1 MLSRVADSLYWM
13 SRYLERAEHAARVVE
28 LQLNLML
35 ERDPDSVDRRWTL
48 VLTALGNK
56 EPVSGDVFTAAK
68 ELAFDQILGG
78 IASARENAR
87 QVREQISS
95 EMWEQLN
102 RIYHETR
109 SDELTGLWEAQPT
122 EFLGLVKR
130 KAHLFQGVTDT
141 TMSHDEGWH
150 FIQVGRFLERAH
162 ATAQLVDAHFR
173 EYPQTPDDL
182 IDSAVHV
189 EWAGLLRCC
198 TAFEAYCKVYTAD
211 LRPGRVADFLLLN
224 ADFPHSIRFA
234 ADAVQQSLETI
245 HRTIHRTNDS
255 RRSANVAR
263 LAGRLSSGLTY
274 TPLEEIVGNLHGF
287 LSEIQ
292 RTCVQIHSTIYN
304 VYVQYPIEA
313 ALAGR

>member
-13 SRYLERAEHAARVVE
+13 SRYLERAEHAARVTE

-48 VLTALGNK
+48 VMAALGNK
-56 EPVSGDVFTAAK
+56 EPISGDVFTAAQNF
-68 ELAFDQILGG
+68 AFDQIMDG
-78 IASARENAR
+78 IACARENAR
-87 QVREQISS
+87 QVRELISS

-102 RIYHETR
+102 RMYHETR
-109 SDELTGLWEAQPT
+109 SQELTSLWDVQPT
-122 EFLGLVKR
+122 EFLGLIKR
-130 KAHLFQGVTDT
+130 KSHLFQGVTDT
-141 TMSHDEGWH
+141 TLSHDEGWH

-162 ATAQLVDAHFR
+162 ATAQLIDAHFR
-173 EYPQTPDDL
+173 EYPQPPDSV
-182 IDSAVHV
+182 IDSSVHV

-224 ADFPHSIRFA
+224 PDFPHSIRFA
-234 ADAVQQSLETI
+234 ADAVQHSLETI
-245 HRTIHRTNDS
+245 HRTTDT

-263 LAGRLSSGLTY
+263 LAGRLSSSLTY
-274 TPLEEIVGNLHGF
+274 APMEEIVGNLHGF
-287 LSEIQ
+287 LGDVR
-292 RTCVQIHSTIYN
+292 RTCVQIHSAIYN

>member
-28 LQLNLML
+28 LQFNLML
-35 ERDPDSVDRRWTL
+35 EQDPDSVDRRWSM
-48 VLTALGNK
+48 VLAALGNK
-56 EPVSGDVFTAAK
+56 EPVKGDVFALAR
-68 ELAFDQILGG
+68 EFAFDQIMDG

-102 RIYHETR
+102 RMYHESR
-109 SDELTGLWEAQPT
+109 SEELTGLWAGQPT
-122 EFLGLVKR
+122 EFLGLIKR
-130 KAHLFQGVTDT
+130 KSHLFQGVTDS

-173 EYPQTPDDL
+173 EYPQNPDGV

-224 ADFPHSIRFA
+224 PDFPHSIRFA
-234 ADAVQQSLETI
+234 ADAVQDSLETI
-245 HRTIHRTNDS
+245 HRATDTA
-255 RRSANVAR
+255 RSANVTR
-263 LAGRLSSGLTY
+263 LAGRLSSSLTY
-274 TPLEEIVGNLHGF
+274 APLEEIVGNLHGF
-287 LSEIQ
+287 LSEVQ
-292 RTCVQIHSTIYN
+292 RTCVQIHSSIYN

-313 ALAGR
+313 ALAAR